1 MNGACRRRLP
11 SRLRQAAAGVLIGL
25 TLLLT
30 LWHLAPPASAQASSL
45 DQKRRVEFVLGN
57 VEFLFLHELAHFI
70 IDEKQIPIIGPE
82 ENAADYLAAL
92 ALIRTT
98 PFQPGEE
105 NQTIRFLL
113 AAADAF
119 TVSWSIGSALGA
131 QIPYWGAHAL
141 NIQRYY
147 QIACLIYG
155 SNPKAFE
162 SLPTRS
168 GLPRDR
174 ADSCVSEYARAN
186 EALDWLLK
194 SFGRQPGD
202 PPSAKIDV
210 LYEQPKSM
218 LATRMLVEIQN
229 ARLLEQTVERM
240 LDRFT
245 IEQPMSV
252 VMRNCDQSEAAWLP
266 ETRELVV
273 CYELIDTIYLLS
285 LPEQADQLRP
295 LIP

>member
-1 MNGACRRRLP
+1 MNGACRRRVAR
-11 SRLRQAAAGVLIGL
+11 RLRQAAPSA
-25 TLLLT
+25 LLCLA
-30 LWHLAPPASAQASSL
+30 LCHLAPPASAQTSSFE
-45 DQKRRVEFVLGN
+45 QKRRIEFVLGN

-92 ALIRTT
+92 ALIRTE
-98 PFQPGEE
+98 PFQPDEE
-105 NQTIRFLL
+105 NQTLRFLL

-119 TVSWSIGSALGA
+119 TVSWTIGSALGTE
-131 QIPYWGAHAL
+131 IPYWGSHAL

-155 SNPKAFE
+155 SNPEAFK

-168 GLPRDR
+168 GLPPER
-174 ADSCVSEYARAN
+174 AESCVSEYARAN
-186 EALDWLLK
+186 EALDWLL
-194 SFGRQPGD
+194 STFGRQPGD

-218 LATRMLVEIQN
+218 LATRMLAEIQN
-229 ARLLEQTVERM
+229 ARLLEQTVTRM

-245 IEQPMSV
+245 IEEPMSV
-252 VMRNCDQSEAAWLP
+252 VMRSCDESEAAWLP
-266 ETRELVV
+266 ASRELVV